1 MQEFICPNGRMSIN
15 GACPIFEGGDGQI
28 RDYQTPKTFDQKY
41 ESIEDI
47 PITQGTTPKTD
58 LFTGVPETDTSLKSP
73 EIIDTKSLVD
83 QYKSKEISSSRI
95 DKIIDSVNTTLS
107 PMVDKVTQPVKDTV
121 SEVSKSFF
129 KFDFEKETPS
139 AKKSAGNII
148 SENIGAY
155 NDFVENKLGIP
166 SNVQNLA
173 RVGSAAYGA
182 LTGGSLVSVVAPFA
196 IPFVAGAALNNKAQ
210 KEQEAAINRE
220 SVIDLQGRINAG
232 QFGSNTPTPQDKA
245 KTNYGG
251 STQSRDSIG
260 SRGSNMSGYGGGADM
275 GGGSP
280 GSSGPGGSD
289 EMGSF

>member
-83 QYKSKEISSSRI
+83 QYKSKEISSSSI
-95 DKIIDSVNTTLS
+95 DRIIDSVNTTLS

-166 SNVQNLA
+166 SSIQNVA
-173 RVGSAAYGA
+173 RVGSAISGFGTYGVIGA
-182 LTGGSLVSVVAPFA
+182 IAPFA

-220 SVIDLQGRINAG
+220 SVRDLQGRIDKGN
-232 QFGSNTPTPQDKA
+232 FGSNTPTPQDKA
-245 KTNYGG
+245 RT
-251 STQSRDSIG
+251 D
-260 SRGSNMSGYGGGADM
+260 YGGGSSSKSA
-275 GGGSP
+275 
-280 GSSGPGGSD
+280 GSSSKSGGFDSA
-289 EMGSF
+289 ERGAALHG